1 MRWIKVILRAW
12 FISLPIDHISNT
24 NCQENDEYRQV
35 LPFFGGVQR
44 FFKVN
49 ISPSSSFFNFL
60 LRKILCR
67 ELKCYS
73 PALVSESRSAFVW
86 VVNEAGISHNDFNI
100 KCNDQFSLLRA
111 QRPQSVSQSGL
122 GRWERKAPLVLG
134 NDRVAANRLKY
145 NVAKGVWKE
154 TTESQIGNRSWGFP
168 RGFSGLGILRP
179 VL

>member
-1 MRWIKVILRAW
+1 MCWIKVILRAW
-12 FISLPIDHISNT
+12 FIFLPIDHINNT
-24 NCQENDEYRQV
+24 NCQEKDEYQQV
-35 LPFFGGVQR
+35 LPFFSGVQR

-49 ISPSSSFFNFL
+49 ISPNSFFL
-60 LRKILCR
+60 ASKD
-67 ELKCYS
+67 S
-73 PALVSESRSAFVW
+73 MPW
-86 VVNEAGISHNDFNI
+86 VEMLPPCLSKWIKFSVCLGSQRAGISHNDFNI

-122 GRWERKAPLVLG
+122 LGRWERKARLG
-134 NDRVAANRLKY
+134 LGADRVAANRLKY

-154 TTESQIGNRSWGFP
+154 KTESQIGNRSWGFP